1 MKIWEKEIT
10 IRPNW
15 TRWDQKGY
23 NELIYAWS
31 KVSNEWKF
39 DINMA
44 SLDNANDFLVKTLT
58 GLTDQEISSMSNND
72 YVVLLEKC
80 VKIKDNSGSK

>member
-1 MKIWEKEIT
+1 
-10 IRPNW
+10 
-15 TRWDQKGY
+15 
-23 NELIYAWS
+23 
-31 KVSNEWKF
+31 
-39 DINMA
+39 MA

-58 GLTDQEISSMSNND
+58 GLTDQEVSSMSNND